1 MIRLGIL
8 ADLDLINAFDD
19 FAGDRSREIAEQRL
33 RVYLV
38 EDKPVA
44 YITVLE
50 NSCLCGH
57 PLISFLCVHP
67 EYRRRGIASQLL
79 TEVEAKYNQQK
90 LFISTESNNSTM
102 LKLIKQRNYSIA
114 GSLAKI
120 NDDGSDEVYFYQDP
134 STLE

>member
-1 MIRLGIL
+1 MIRLGIP
-8 ADLDLINAFDD
+8 ADLNLIDAFDD
-19 FAGDRSREIAEQRL
+19 FAGDRSQEIAEQRL

-44 YITVLE
+44 YITVVE

-67 EYRRRGIASQLL
+67 EYRRQRIASQLL
-79 TEVEAKYNQQK
+79 TEVETKYNQQK
-90 LFISTESNNSTM
+90 LFISTESNNSVM
-102 LKLIKQRNYSIA
+102 LNLIQQRDYILA

-120 NDDGSDEVYFYQDP
+120 NDDGSDEVYFYRDP
-134 STLE
+134 KS

>member
-8 ADLDLINAFDD
+8 ADLNQIDAFDI
-19 FAGDRSREIAEQRL
+19 FAGDRSREIAEQCL

-44 YITVLE
+44 YITTVE

-67 EYRRRGIASQLL
+67 EYRRQGIASQLL
-79 TEVEAKYNQQK
+79 TEVETKYKHQK

-102 LKLIKQRNYSIA
+102 LKLIKQRNYLMA

-120 NDDGSDEVYFYQDP
+120 NDDGSDEVYFYQD
-134 STLE
+134 SDNSN

>member
-8 ADLDLINAFDD
+8 ADLDLIDAFDD

-44 YITVLE
+44 YITVVE

-79 TEVEAKYNQQK
+79 TEVEAKYKHQK
-90 LFISTESNNSTM
+90 LFISTESNNPTM
-102 LKLIKQRNYSIA
+102 LKLIRQRNYLRA

-120 NDDGSDEVYFYQDP
+120 NDDGSDEVYFHQNL
-134 STLE
+134 SI